1 MTDTGGTDAAG
12 AGAGAGDLSAELLL
26 RPGKVVNA
34 FEETVQRLLQTIRL
48 GLIGPG
54 GRLPAER
61 ELAAMLSVSRDTLR
75 DAIGALADAG
85 YVVSRRGRYGGTFV
99 VDELPSG
106 VPVVRAGAGA
116 GAAGSAG
123 AGGAAG
129 AVGAAASG
137 DASVDERPAVTQAE
151 IEDTLVLRSI
161 LEVGAARQ
169 AATGELTGV
178 ERERLWQALEDSGAA
193 TGDDYRRLDSRLHLL
208 IAELVGSPSLVPL
221 IADVRMRTNDLLDRI
236 PLIPANIA
244 HSNEQHENIVKAILR
259 GHPDAAAQ
267 AMSEHIAGSEAL
279 LRGFLG

>member
-1 MTDTGGTDAAG
+1 MTDTGGTDA
-12 AGAGAGDLSAELLL
+12 AGDLSAELLL

-61 ELAAMLSVSRDTLR
+61 ELATMLSVSRDTLR

-99 VDELPSG
+99 VDELPTG
-106 VPVVRAGAGA
+106 TPVMRAG
-116 GAAGSAG
+116 SV
-123 AGGAAG
+123 GGAA
-129 AVGAAASG
+129 ALV
-137 DASVDERPAVTQAE
+137 ERPAVTPAE

-169 AATGELTGV
+169 AATGELTGI
-178 ERERLWQALEDSGAA
+178 ERERLWQALEDCSAGSA
-193 TGDDYRRLDSRLHLL
+193 DDYRRLDSRLHLL

-221 IADVRMRTNDLLDRI
+221 IADVRMRTNELLDRI
-236 PLIPANIA
+236 PLIAANIA
-244 HSNEQHENIVKAILR
+244 HSNQQHEDIVKAILR
-259 GHPDAAAQ
+259 GHPDAAGQ
-267 AMSEHIAGSEAL
+267 AMEEHIAGSEAL